1 MTKIEL
7 NWTNN
12 FVYVCVGVCVFE
24 KKNHTRTHCQYWRL
38 PVPVNN
44 FKFHSHII
52 FVFVCIRK

>member
-12 FVYVCVGVCVFE
+12 FVCVFE

-52 FVFVCIRK
+52 NNIFVCI